1 MVFSPS
7 ILHEIAYL
15 FHDHLILHASALGLW
30 MRQPDAASDLCAIEK
45 RRPFRFENQ
54 DKIYDPA

>member
-1 MVFSPS
+1 MFSPS

-15 FHDHLILHASALGLW
+15 FYDHLILHASALWLG
-30 MRQPDAASDLCAIEK
+30 MMQPEASRDLRAIEK
-45 RRPFRFENQ
+45 RRPFCFENQ